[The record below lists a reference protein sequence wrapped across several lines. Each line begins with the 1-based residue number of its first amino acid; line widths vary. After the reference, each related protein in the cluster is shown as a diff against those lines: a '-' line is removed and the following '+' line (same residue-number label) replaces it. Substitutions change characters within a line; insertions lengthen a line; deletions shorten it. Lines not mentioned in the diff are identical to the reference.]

1 MLTSEDLNH
10 FRSIIIQPVIS
21 EKSMADGE
29 GRGKYH
35 FRVHPRANKVEIR
48 RAIEALFNVRVRE
61 VNTLNV
67 TGKIRRRSLRHRP
80 GRTAGWKKA
89 IVQLAPGERIDLIE
103 TG

>member
-35 FRVHPRANKVEIR
+35 FRVHPRAN
-48 RAIEALFNVRVRE
+48 
-61 VNTLNV
+61 
-67 TGKIRRRSLRHRP
+67 
-80 GRTAGWKKA
+80 
-89 IVQLAPGERIDLIE
+89 
-103 TG
+103 